1 LEYQTAPAADSPRL
15 DSRHLKLNSDKIGGE
30 MRKIQDII
38 LKLIAVMGICFFTAL
53 TIGAIGTGRKLAPFS
68 ETVST
73 VSDNWIKA
81 VGIVLGC
88 IVIIGIIWKY
98 SSRVYIRHLRIAAA
112 VIAILSAAGIITMAL
127 NAEYVPIADQEYVYV
142 VLKNLFTGNYTELQ
156 KYWYYNVYPYQLGV
170 GAVYLLPTRIL
181 GNYCVSTLQCIQAIC
196 GGIIIFTGN
205 EIAWRLF
212 HKERLCIFYLLFA
225 ICYAPLHLYELF
237 IYGETIGVC
246 FLQLAI
252 LSLLVLQ
259 EHEQWIL
266 WKKIFVYIAMISSM
280 TVSYTAR
287 EALIIVWI
295 AVLGIQFLRALKG
308 NRKSFMISFFCVL
321 LMILGQKT
329 VIQCVEHQAEL
340 QLSEGVPAIS
350 VVAMGFQDEDPNH
363 TGSGTYNAYEIHL
376 FWENNFD
383 VAKCKELSVL
393 NIKQS
398 IVRWM
403 RDPIGALEFF
413 CDKTAVQW
421 LEPTYGS
428 FLFTSNM
435 TTSSKWMKAFYSD
448 RGYQIFY
455 EIMNQLQN
463 VIYIGVLFYYIY
475 LAKHKRQEKEY
486 FLGLVLI
493 GEVLFSLLWEAKS
506 RYVFPY
512 IVIALPAAAMGYW
525 YLCNCIGKYLKT
537 RT

>member
-1 LEYQTAPAADSPRL
+1 
-15 DSRHLKLNSDKIGGE
+15 

-212 HKERLCIFYLLFA
+212 HKERLCIFY
-225 ICYAPLHLYELF
+225 
-237 IYGETIGVC
+237 
-246 FLQLAI
+246 
-252 LSLLVLQ
+252 
-259 EHEQWIL
+259 
-266 WKKIFVYIAMISSM
+266 
-280 TVSYTAR
+280 
-287 EALIIVWI
+287 
-295 AVLGIQFLRALKG
+295 
-308 NRKSFMISFFCVL
+308 
-321 LMILGQKT
+321 
-329 VIQCVEHQAEL
+329 
-340 QLSEGVPAIS
+340 
-350 VVAMGFQDEDPNH
+350 
-363 TGSGTYNAYEIHL
+363 
-376 FWENNFD
+376 
-383 VAKCKELSVL
+383 
-393 NIKQS
+393 
-398 IVRWM
+398 
-403 RDPIGALEFF
+403 
-413 CDKTAVQW
+413 
-421 LEPTYGS
+421 
-428 FLFTSNM
+428 
-435 TTSSKWMKAFYSD
+435 
-448 RGYQIFY
+448 
-455 EIMNQLQN
+455 
-463 VIYIGVLFYYIY
+463 
-475 LAKHKRQEKEY
+475 
-486 FLGLVLI
+486 
-493 GEVLFSLLWEAKS
+493 
-506 RYVFPY
+506 
-512 IVIALPAAAMGYW
+512 
-525 YLCNCIGKYLKT
+525 
-537 RT
+537 

>member
-1 LEYQTAPAADSPRL
+1 MSKVR
-15 DSRHLKLNSDKIGGE
+15 
-30 MRKIQDII
+30 DIL
-38 LKLIAVMGICFFTAL
+38 LKLIGVMGICFFTAVTL
-53 TIGAIGTGRKLAPFS
+53 GAIDSGRKLAPFA

-81 VGIVLGC
+81 VGIVVGF

-98 SSRVYIRHLRIAAA
+98 SSWVHIRHLRIAAA
-112 VIAILSAAGIITMAL
+112 VIAIFSAAGIITMAL
-127 NAEYVPIADQEYVYV
+127 NAEYVTGADQEYVYV
-142 VLKNLFTGNYTELQ
+142 VLKNLYTGNYTELQ

-170 GAVYLLPTRIL
+170 GAIYLLPTRIL
-181 GNYCVSTLQCIQAIC
+181 GNYSVSTLQCIQAIC

-212 HKERLCIFYLLFA
+212 HKERLCIFYLLLA
-225 ICYAPLHLYELF
+225 ICYVPLHLYELF
-237 IYGETIGVC
+237 IYGETIGLC
-246 FLQLAI
+246 FLELAI
-252 LSLLVLQ
+252 LCLLVLQ

-266 WKKIFVYIAMISSM
+266 WKKGLVYIVMISSM
-280 TVSYTAR
+280 IVSYTAR
-287 EALIIVWI
+287 GALIIVWI

-308 NRKSFMISFFCVL
+308 NRKSFIISFFCML

-329 VIQCVEHQAEL
+329 VIQCVEHQAEI

-350 VVAMGFQDEDPNH
+350 VVAMGLQDEDPNH
-363 TGSGTYNAYEIHL
+363 TGRGTYNAYEIHL

-383 VAKCKELSVL
+383 VDKCTELSIL

-413 CDKTAVQW
+413 CEKTAVQW

-475 LAKHKRQEKEY
+475 LAKHKRQEWEY

-493 GEVLFSLLWEAKS
+493 GEILFSLLWEAKS

-525 YLCNCIGKYLKT
+525 YLCKCIEKVMHGYKHRENYNG
-537 RT
+537 

>member
-1 LEYQTAPAADSPRL
+1 
-15 DSRHLKLNSDKIGGE
+15 
-30 MRKIQDII
+30 MRKVQDII

-81 VGIVLGC
+81 VGIVVVC

-98 SSRVYIRHLRIAAA
+98 SSRVCIRHLRIAAA
-112 VIAILSAAGIITMAL
+112 VIAIFSAAGIITMAL

-280 TVSYTAR
+280 IVSYTAR

-329 VIQCVEHQAEL
+329 VIQCVEHQAEI
-340 QLSEGVPAIS
+340 QLSEGVPVIS

-363 TGSGTYNAYEIHL
+363 TGSGTYNAYQIHL

-383 VAKCKELSVL
+383 VAKCKELSIL

-428 FLFTSNM
+428 FLVTSNM

-475 LAKHKRQEKEY
+475 LAKHKRQEWEY

>member
-1 LEYQTAPAADSPRL
+1 
-15 DSRHLKLNSDKIGGE
+15 
-30 MRKIQDII
+30 MRKVQDVI

-181 GNYCVSTLQCIQAIC
+181 GNYSVSTLQCIQAIC

-225 ICYAPLHLYELF
+225 ICYVPLHLYELY

-280 TVSYTAR
+280 IVSYTAR
-287 EALIIVWI
+287 KALIIVWI

-329 VIQCVEHQAEL
+329 VIQCVEHQAEI
-340 QLSEGVPAIS
+340 QLSEGVPVIS
-350 VVAMGFQDEDPNH
+350 VIAMGFQDEDPNH
-363 TGSGTYNAYEIHL
+363 TGSGTYNAYQINL

-383 VAKCKELSVL
+383 VAKCKELSIL

-475 LAKHKRQEKEY
+475 LSKNKRQEWEY

-525 YLCNCIGKYLKT
+525 YLCNCIGKYLKP

>member
-1 LEYQTAPAADSPRL
+1 
-15 DSRHLKLNSDKIGGE
+15 
-30 MRKIQDII
+30 MRKVQDII
-38 LKLIAVMGICFFTAL
+38 LKLISVMGICFFTAL

-81 VGIVLGC
+81 VGIVAGC

-112 VIAILSAAGIITMAL
+112 VIAFFSAAGIITMAL
-127 NAEYVPIADQEYVYV
+127 NAEYVPMADQEYVYI

-156 KYWYYNVYPYQLGV
+156 EYWYYNVYPYQLGV
-170 GAVYLLPTRIL
+170 GAIYLLPARIF
-181 GNYCVSTLQCIQAIC
+181 GNCNIITLQCFQAIC
-196 GGIIIFTGN
+196 GGITIFAGN
-205 EIAWRLF
+205 EIAWKLF
-212 HKERLCIFYLLFA
+212 HKEKLCIYYLLLVL
-225 ICYAPLHLYELF
+225 CYVPMHLYGLF
-237 IYGETIGVC
+237 IYGEMIGLC
-246 FLQLAI
+246 FLELAI
-252 LSLLVLQ
+252 LCLLVLQ

-266 WKKIFVYIAMISSM
+266 WKKILVYIAMISSM
-280 TVSYTAR
+280 IVSYTAR

-308 NRKSFMISFFCVL
+308 NRKSFIISFFCVL

-329 VIQCVEHQAEL
+329 VIQCVEHQAGI

-383 VAKCKELSVL
+383 VDKCKELSIL

-435 TTSSKWMKAFYSD
+435 TTSPKWMKAFYSD

-475 LAKHKRQEKEY
+475 LAKHKRQEWEY

-525 YLCNCIGKYLKT
+525 YLCNCIGKYLKP